1 MGMPL
6 IITAPSWKR
15 NGKLIKLNYLLE
27 FINMSK
33 KTYRVTF
40 IDNVTANSEEEA
52 YEALIHY
59 MGQCVKYKDL
69 TCFTFEE
76 AEEEQ
81 HQTH

>member
-1 MGMPL
+1 MMQR
-6 IITAPSWKR
+6 R
-15 NGKLIKLNYLLE
+15 NGKGIKLNCHLE
-27 FINMSK
+27 SINM

-52 YEALIHY
+52 YEALLHY
-59 MGQCVKYKDL
+59 MGQCVKYQDV

-76 AEEEQ
+76 AQEEQ

>member
-1 MGMPL
+1 MTF
-6 IITAPSWKR
+6 ITRLGNLAR
-15 NGKLIKLNYLLE
+15 VVAQL
-27 FINMSK
+27 FTMSK

>member
-1 MGMPL
+1 MTF
-6 IITAPSWKR
+6 ITRLGNLARVVAQLS
-15 NGKLIKLNYLLE
+15 Y
-27 FINMSK
+27 M

-52 YEALIHY
+52 YDALLHY
-59 MGQCVKYKDL
+59 MGQCVKYQDV

-76 AEEEQ
+76 AQEEQ

>member
-1 MGMPL
+1 MMQR
-6 IITAPSWKR
+6 R
-15 NGKLIKLNYLLE
+15 NGKGIKLNCHLE
-27 FINMSK
+27 SINM

-52 YEALIHY
+52 YDALLHY
-59 MGQCVKYKDL
+59 MGQCVKYQDV

-76 AEEEQ
+76 VQEEE

>member
-1 MGMPL
+1 MTF
-6 IITAPSWKR
+6 ITRLGNLAR
-15 NGKLIKLNYLLE
+15 VVAQL
-27 FINMSK
+27 FNM

-52 YEALIHY
+52 YDALLHY
-59 MGQCVKYKDL
+59 MGQCVKYQDV

-76 AEEEQ
+76 AQEEQ